1 MLRSSPPQMLLD
13 TLELDGRVVADI
25 GCGTGAIARAM
36 AGAGAR
42 VVGIDVKQSAIDA
55 ARAEPAVNG
64 ESFVLAAA
72 EQMPFADGSQD
83 LVVFHNSMHHVAV
96 DGQATAVEE
105 AERVLVPGGAIYF
118 SEPVARGPRFEVGRL
133 LDDESD
139 VRAHALD
146 AIKGAAG
153 LGLAEETEFEFI
165 HERGFADFE
174 AFRAGVVNSD
184 IRRRAFEEHGTEIR
198 AAFDRLAVVRKDGC
212 FFDQPI
218 RINLLRKPG

>member
-96 DGQATAVEE
+96 DGQATAIAE
-105 AERVLVPGGAIYF
+105 AARVLVPGGAIEVSRALRMPCSRISALRSSSRSWMVGDARYF
-118 SEPVARGPRFEVGRL
+118 LASKSGNAPFSLASSTLAR
-133 LDDESD
+133 
-139 VRAHALD
+139 
-146 AIKGAAG
+146 
-153 LGLAEETEFEFI
+153 
-165 HERGFADFE
+165 
-174 AFRAGVVNSD
+174 
-184 IRRRAFEEHGTEIR
+184 
-198 AAFDRLAVVRKDGC
+198 
-212 FFDQPI
+212 
-218 RINLLRKPG
+218 